1 MHFLGLLLIRDGP
14 VLAGVDVG
22 ALLLRQVLRKV
33 LGHHGSGLQFGG
45 EEALGAHLA
54 QVGGGARLGLRLL
67 QRVGAR
73 LLRVEVLPLTHA
85 RPGLLQVDALHAR
98 LQLRP
103 AADPHA
109 HGRVLQHELAL
120 VRLPGHLARLRVQH
134 RVEVEVVHHHLGPPP
149 LRVTHPVL
157 VLLRRR
163 RIARRQDAAVV
174 GEPGLEEA
182 PAVLG
187 ALEHGLEQVRVLG
200 VALHH
205 RLEVF
210 VLHPRVLQLLAP
222 RPGGLLLVLDV
233 LVGLRGERVLEAA
246 RVALGRLEA
255 LARRH
260 QARGAQLL
268 DHLRRHELPA
278 AVRVARQELLLLLF
292 AAGVIQVR
300 QRVHVLEMEVPL

>member
-1 MHFLGLLLIRDGP
+1 MVEMHFLGLLLIRDGP

-109 HGRVLQHELAL
+109 PADESISFVFREATEGQRGDRRRHKRL
-120 VRLPGHLARLRVQH
+120 VSSSECEQGSSFTARLR
-134 RVEVEVVHHHLGPPP
+134 
-149 LRVTHPVL
+149 
-157 VLLRRR
+157 
-163 RIARRQDAAVV
+163 
-174 GEPGLEEA
+174 EA
-182 PAVLG
+182 P
-187 ALEHGLEQVRVLG
+187 
-200 VALHH
+200 
-205 RLEVF
+205 
-210 VLHPRVLQLLAP
+210 
-222 RPGGLLLVLDV
+222 
-233 LVGLRGERVLEAA
+233 
-246 RVALGRLEA
+246 
-255 LARRH
+255 
-260 QARGAQLL
+260 
-268 DHLRRHELPA
+268 
-278 AVRVARQELLLLLF
+278 
-292 AAGVIQVR
+292 
-300 QRVHVLEMEVPL
+300 